1 MRTVGTNEARTHLA
15 GLLREVEK
23 GTTITITRNGRAIA
37 KLFPLAQNHD
47 DPAAVIAELRAFRR
61 GVQLKGSLP
70 KMVAEGR
77 L

>member
-1 MRTVGTNEARTHLA
+1 MRTVGTYEAKIYLA
-15 GLLREVEK
+15 KLLREVEK
-23 GTTITITRNGRAIA
+23 GGIVTLTSSGRAVA

-47 DPAAVIAELRAFRR
+47 DPTAVIAELRAFRR